1 MRLISR
7 YIKYIFYRAFVW
19 QCKIQP
25 TEQWAAHAA
34 LSAVILIFLLC
45 LSDVASAAGF
55 FYPNILEFVFG
66 KYSLKFLIAYFIIVG
81 AIPYLLFV
89 RDGRYKKIITQFE
102 YLHETPMQKWI
113 RGSVIIVSILFL
125 LIAFIL
131 LAVVR
136 GYYGNLR

>member
-34 LSAVILIFLLC
+34 LAAVTLICLLC
-45 LSDVASAAGF
+45 LSDIASAVGF
-55 FYPNILEFVFG
+55 FYPDILEFVFG
-66 KYSLKFLIAYFIIVG
+66 KYSLKFLVAYFIIVG

-89 RDGRYKKIITQFE
+89 RDGRYKKIIKQFE
-102 YLHETPMQKWI
+102 HLHETPTQKFI
-113 RGSVIIVSILFL
+113 RGALIIVSILFL
-125 LIAFIL
+125 LIIL
-131 LAVVR
+131 VALAVM
-136 GYYGNLR
+136 